1 MENVKEQAA
10 AYAAGKF
17 ENAVNKL
24 IEQAYIDGYNAGCV
38 EAGKAS
44 LAQLN
49 DDEWVDLGLP
59 SGTLWSKDYL
69 RDENGDIIYMTYD
82 EASQCDLPTREQF
95 SELIYNCKIR
105 WIENGGYWAFLG
117 PNENG
122 IRVYNKGYLDEGSRV
137 MKCHIWMGE
146 RKDSLNA
153 VILDERLCWPSKQ
166 WTCTPHFT
174 FLGYRLPVRLV
185 KAK

>member
-17 ENAVNKL
+17 ENAMNKL

-69 RDENGDIIYMTYD
+69 RDENGDIDYMPY
-82 EASQCDLPTREQF
+82 EKASQYDLPTYEQF

-105 WIENGGYWAFLG
+105 WIENGGYWDFLG

-122 IRVYNKGYLDEGSRV
+122 IRVYNKGHLYKSLRCMG
-137 MKCHIWMGE
+137 CYIWMMKKE
-146 RKDSLNA
+146 DSSNA
-153 VILDERLCWPSKQ
+153 VLLDGRLCWSSKS
-166 WTCTPHFT
+166 WSITPCIAS
-174 FLGYRLPVRLV
+174 LPVRLV

>member
-69 RDENGDIIYMTYD
+69 RDENGDIIYMPY
-82 EASQCDLPTREQF
+82 EKALQYDLPTYEQF
-95 SELIYNCKIR
+95 QELFSKCVFDWNV
-105 WIENGGYWAFLG
+105 GLHYWTCLG
-117 PNENG
+117 PNGNS
-122 IRVYNKGYLDEGSRV
+122 IRFYEKIGEGA
-137 MKCHIWMGE
+137 GT
-146 RKDSLNA
+146 SLNEFYMWLEKESNSSRTA
-153 VILDERLCWPSKQ
+153 VKLYNNSSGAFYHLFFSL
-166 WTCTPHFT
+166 FT
-174 FLGYRLPVRLV
+174 GYRLPVRLV

>member
-69 RDENGDIIYMTYD
+69 RDENGDIIFMTYD
-82 EASQCDLPTREQF
+82 EASQYDLPTYEQF
-95 SELIYNCKIR
+95 QELFSKCVLNWDSSFY
-105 WIENGGYWAFLG
+105 YWTCLG
-117 PNENG
+117 PNGNS
-122 IRVYNKGYLDEGSRV
+122 IRFYDKNNKGGSGASLHEFYMRTNSRVHLYKTVRGNVYNTHKGIY
-137 MKCHIWMGE
+137 H
-146 RKDSLNA
+146 
-153 VILDERLCWPSKQ
+153 
-166 WTCTPHFT
+166 
-174 FLGYRLPVRLV
+174 RLPVRLV

>member
-10 AYAAGKF
+10 AYAEGKF

-59 SGTLWSKDYL
+59 SGTLWSEDYL

-82 EASQCDLPTREQF
+82 EASQYDLPTYEQF
-95 SELIYNCKIR
+95 KELFSECVFN
-105 WIENGGYWAFLG
+105 WNASFHYWTCLG
-117 PNENG
+117 PNGNS
-122 IRVYNKGYLDEGSRV
+122 IRFDYEQGKGAGTSLDEFY
-137 MKCHIWMGE
+137 MWFIKCNNSW
-146 RKDSLNA
+146 NA
-153 VILDERLCWPSKQ
+153 VELCNLSNGA
-166 WTCTPHFT
+166 FDYGVSSL
-174 FLGYRLPVRLV
+174 FLGYSLPVRLV